1 MNNTIEETIKNI
13 LVRVPPS
20 SGDDLAG
27 MLIDADHYL
36 TEHMNFS
43 NATVKTTQDPAC
55 LLTADVVITDDTS
68 TLQEVYQALLDVWA
82 SIGYTNFQ
90 ASSVFMCKDATIL
103 RFVTVISNDSFCV
116 TGRFKAFGPKYPQL
130 VAEFENDFGR
140 ISGQLRSTS
149 ELGV

>member
-20 SGDDLAG
+20 SGDELVG

-43 NATVKTTQDPAC
+43 NATVKTTQNPAC
-55 LLTADVVITDDTS
+55 LLTADVVISDDTS

-103 RFVTVISNDSFCV
+103 RFVTVISSDAFCV
-116 TGRFKAFGPKYPQL
+116 TGRFKASGPKYSQL
-130 VAEFENDFGR
+130 VAEFEKTFGS
-140 ISGQLRSTS
+140 ISGPLESMS